1 MAFGSITKRDHL
13 FPRRTTSSS
22 AVDEAT
28 WHGICVDR
36 RFLRDAVPFRFRIA
50 LRRNGSELS
59 ALKYRDRQSI
69 KKPDRSQL
77 GAPVETVRADFGREI
92 ASKRIYC
99 ETTWPVK
106 GVPPEIVRR
115 ALSVLH
121 PTGNPFLD
129 LCIWKGR
136 FPSRMAKFCT
146 QYLKR
151 LPLDRYLID
160 RMAEGFDVESWR
172 GVRRDESHRRRNAS
186 TRERPAEGWT
196 IVQSV
201 AELSSTE
208 VIESILRHGVKL
220 TPLYSMAM
228 RRVGCKPSW
237 NIT

>member
-1 MAFGSITKRDHL
+1 MLAPTLTHAPTRITLAVASVSGGKDSTETAFRAIE
-13 FPRRTTSSS
+13 
-22 AVDEAT
+22 AV
-28 WHGICVDR
+28 GIERC
-36 RFLRDAVPFRFRIA
+36 RFVFADTGNEHELTYDYV
-50 LRRNGSELS
+50 NGYLPSV
-59 ALKYRDRQSI
+59 
-69 KKPDRSQL
+69 L